1 MEPIKITDAT
11 FKSEVIDSDVP
22 VLVDFWAAWCM
33 PCRMIASHIKE
44 IAKEYKGKLKVG
56 ELNVDEANETAK
68 AHNISSIPT
77 LLVFKNGNLVDRIV
91 GAIPKEML
99 KERIEKF

>member
-1 MEPIKITDAT
+1 M
-11 FKSEVIDSDVP
+11 EVIDSKQTC
-22 VLVDFWAAWCM
+22 LVDFWAPWCI

-44 IAKEYKGKLKVG
+44 ITKEYKGKLKVG

-77 LLVFKNGNLVDRIV
+77 LLVFKNGEIVDRVV
-91 GAIPKEML
+91 GAISKKE
-99 KERIEKF
+99 IENMIKPYI